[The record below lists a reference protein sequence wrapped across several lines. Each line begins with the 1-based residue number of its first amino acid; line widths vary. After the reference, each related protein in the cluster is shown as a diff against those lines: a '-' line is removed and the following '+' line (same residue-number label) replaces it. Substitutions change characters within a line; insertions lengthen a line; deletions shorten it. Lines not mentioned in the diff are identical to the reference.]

1 MWQPVAQPR
10 DLGISTPM
18 NDSYYV
24 RMQGRSLGPYALD
37 RLRQMT
43 RKGQVGKMH
52 EVSTDGASW
61 APASSFPEIFER
73 PAESAAFAPAVTAAV
88 VQHGRAKAATAVA
101 TPAPV
106 EPQWYYAVNGS
117 QQGPISKTQLI
128 GLIRAGT
135 VSAGDHVF
143 REGSADWT
151 LAGEEAELASAL
163 SPQFPGVGGGGL
175 SPGIDAFCKEC
186 GAGVNRRAIMCPK
199 CGAPV
204 VQESLPP
211 VGAGFEV
218 QFPTVGTPSRRS
230 GGEQKSK
237 TTAALLAL
245 LVGGLGAHHF
255 YLGNTVLGIIYIL
268 ACWTFI
274 PAIVAFVEAIVF
286 LTMSDVAF
294 DAKYNA

>member
-1 MWQPVAQPR
+1 M
-10 DLGISTPM
+10 PM

-52 EVSTDGASW
+52 EVSTDGVSW

-73 PAESAAFAPAVTAAV
+73 PVESAAFAPAVTATDVQQGNPTGATPV
-88 VQHGRAKAATAVA
+88 VA
-101 TPAPV
+101 PAPV

-117 QQGPISKTQLI
+117 QQGPISKAQLI
-128 GLIRAGT
+128 ALMRAGT
-135 VSAGDHVF
+135 VSAADHVF

-151 LAGEEAELASAL
+151 LAGEVGELASAL
-163 SPQFPGVGGGGL
+163 GPQLPSAGGGGPGL
-175 SPGIDAFCKEC
+175 GIDAFCREC

-204 VQESLPP
+204 VQEALPP
-211 VGAGFEV
+211 VGGGFEV
-218 QFPTVGTPSRRS
+218 QFPSAATPARRS
-230 GGEQKSK
+230 SGEQKSK

-255 YLGNTVLGIIYIL
+255 YLGNTVLGIVYIL

-286 LTMSDVAF
+286 LTMSDAAF
-294 DAKYNA
+294 DAKYNT

>member
-1 MWQPVAQPR
+1 
-10 DLGISTPM
+10 M

-73 PAESAAFAPAVTAAV
+73 PAESAAFAPAATATV
-88 VQHGRAKAATAVA
+88 VQSSGASAATAVV

-117 QQGPISKTQLI
+117 QQGPISRTQLI

-151 LAGEEAELASAL
+151 LAGEVAELASAL
-163 SPQFPGVGGGGL
+163 GPQVPGASGGGGGPGL
-175 SPGIDAFCKEC
+175 GIDAFCREC

-204 VQESLPP
+204 VQEALPP
-211 VGAGFEV
+211 VGGGFEV
-218 QFPTVGTPSRRS
+218 QFPTVSTPSRRS
-230 GGEQKSK
+230 SGEQKSK

-255 YLGNTVLGIIYIL
+255 YLGNTVLGIVYIV

-286 LTMSDVAF
+286 LTMSDAAF
-294 DAKYNA
+294 DAKYNT